1 METSRLAASD
11 LPPESLLQS
20 YREAGAYTD
29 CYSIEI
35 TAAVAQADYVEAFYT
50 TWVFKLERQL
60 LAWFIAR
67 PSTDAQAKALA
78 RGDTDTFAAWHVEGR
93 TADQLLMCDLNAR
106 TRSWLMTGPGDGGG
120 GTRLY
125 FGSAVVPTIDRRSGQ
140 PAMGFIFRALLG
152 FHRIYSRVLLRA
164 AVSRLALRFRE
175 SDAAP

>member
-1 METSRLAASD
+1 METSRLAASE

-20 YREAGAYTD
+20 YRQAGAYTD

-35 TAAVAQADYVEAFYT
+35 TAAVAQGDYVEAFYT

-60 LAWFIAR
+60 LAWFISR

-78 RGDTDTFAAWHVEGR
+78 RGKVDSFAAWSVEGR

-106 TRSWLMTGPGDGGG
+106 TRSWLMTGPGGSAG

-140 PAMGFIFRALLG
+140 PAMGFIFRSLLG

-164 AVSRLALRFRE
+164 AVSRLAQRFRE
-175 SDAAP
+175 SDATP